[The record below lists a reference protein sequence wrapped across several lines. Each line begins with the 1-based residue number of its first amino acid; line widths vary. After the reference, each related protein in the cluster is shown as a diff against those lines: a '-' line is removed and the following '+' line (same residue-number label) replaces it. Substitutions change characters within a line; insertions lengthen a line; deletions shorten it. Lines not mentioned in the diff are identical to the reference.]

1 MAERDG
7 TIVIDTQID
16 TKGVDAGSEKTEA
29 SLRRMAKKV
38 NDIGA
43 TAKAAL
49 NKQIDAFAKLNNEYA
64 AQEQKVERL
73 RQKVAEYGNQKIPTD
88 EYKEIQA
95 QIEQAA
101 VKLNRLKEAQER
113 YIAGGGKKNS
123 NTYRRQVYDMEE
135 LANTI
140 KYAEGELKDLEE
152 TGKAFTIGNRTKE
165 AMSDAEKLEQAERK
179 LCDMHNKLQTAYDG
193 VNDKINEYSQKADEA
208 TASTSRLSRIGG
220 MVGKA
225 IGSIATF
232 GKNAA
237 KSLTGAKKS
246 SSGFGL
252 SLGTLV
258 KYGFGIRSLYV
269 LVNKLRSAL
278 VDGFKNLSQYS
289 GETNGSISMLWSSLE
304 RLKNSL
310 ATAFAPIL
318 TVVAPILSKFIDMLS
333 TAASYV
339 SMFFS
344 FLSGKSTYTRAIAVQ
359 KNYAASLGDT
369 ASAAK
374 DAADATEDA
383 AKAAEDYLSPLDD
396 INKFTA
402 EDSPSSKTPSSGS
415 GSGGTGATGPMFE
428 DVPIESNIKKIFQKI
443 KDLIK
448 SGDFEG
454 LGEMMADAINRG
466 LEKVKKA
473 ISWDNVGPTVTY
485 FVTGFTRTFNSLVDN
500 IDWDL
505 LGRTIGTGINTIVNT
520 LDLFYT
526 GIDWKNLGNKFAD
539 GVNGVVYEVDWAK
552 LGQFI
557 GHKILALP
565 TIIVGF
571 VENLDWSAL
580 SKAASTLILN
590 FLDTLIEFI
599 HNIDWSKIVTNVQDA
614 LTNIQWIAIAEKIL
628 ELLGYALGSITGALA
643 RLIGNLI
650 AQGASEAYQYFEDK
664 IKEAGGNVVD
674 GILLGI
680 LDALLGIGS
689 WIVDN
694 VFKPILDG
702 FKNAFGIHS
711 PSTVMQEQGHY
722 IIEGLLLGITDFLSK
737 IKKKFEEIRNIVTEK
752 MDNIKSSAVSKVNEM
767 KKGLSNGVGRI
778 KESFRSG
785 FSTLVGYVKSPINSI
800 IRFINNFLYAIQTM
814 QNSFANALNSMSI
827 SLPHWLEKL
836 TGFSSV
842 GFNVGYWSAPMVPYL
857 AQGAVIPPNKE
868 FMAVL
873 GDQKSGNN
881 IEAPESLI
889 RRIVREES
897 GNGKGSTYNVTAQV
911 NRRTL
916 FDLVLEEGKVRRT
929 VTGRNPFETV

>member
-29 SLRRMAKKV
+29 SLRRMAQKV

-49 NKQIDAFAKLNNEYA
+49 NKQIDAFARLNSQYDSQSEKIDALKRKIAGYSDEYGEMQAKIDETVKKLNDLEMMQGVIKDAVKDSAKRGTTFDTTQYKWV
-64 AQEQKVERL
+64 QEDIEKLTKEIE
-73 RQKVAEYGNQKIPTD
+73 VAEREQDKLFATGNPFELGSKARAA
-88 EYKEIQA
+88 KE
-95 QIEQAA
+95 
-101 VKLNRLKEAQER
+101 
-113 YIAGGGKKNS
+113 
-123 NTYRRQVYDMEE
+123 
-135 LANTI
+135 
-140 KYAEGELKDLEE
+140 DLEKLSQE
-152 TGKAFTIGNRTKE
+152 EGKLA
-165 AMSDAEKLEQAERK
+165 
-179 LCDMHNKLQTAYDG
+179 DMHNKLQTAYDG

-344 FLSGKSTYTRAIAVQ
+344 FL
-359 KNYAASLGDT
+359 
-369 ASAAK
+369 
-374 DAADATEDA
+374 
-383 AKAAEDYLSPLDD
+383 
-396 INKFTA
+396 
-402 EDSPSSKTPSSGS
+402 
-415 GSGGTGATGPMFE
+415 
-428 DVPIESNIKKIFQKI
+428 
-443 KDLIK
+443 
-448 SGDFEG
+448 
-454 LGEMMADAINRG
+454 
-466 LEKVKKA
+466 
-473 ISWDNVGPTVTY
+473 
-485 FVTGFTRTFNSLVDN
+485 
-500 IDWDL
+500 
-505 LGRTIGTGINTIVNT
+505 
-520 LDLFYT
+520 
-526 GIDWKNLGNKFAD
+526 
-539 GVNGVVYEVDWAK
+539 
-552 LGQFI
+552 
-557 GHKILALP
+557 
-565 TIIVGF
+565 
-571 VENLDWSAL
+571 
-580 SKAASTLILN
+580 
-590 FLDTLIEFI
+590 
-599 HNIDWSKIVTNVQDA
+599 
-614 LTNIQWIAIAEKIL
+614 
-628 ELLGYALGSITGALA
+628 
-643 RLIGNLI
+643 
-650 AQGASEAYQYFEDK
+650 
-664 IKEAGGNVVD
+664 
-674 GILLGI
+674 
-680 LDALLGIGS
+680 
-689 WIVDN
+689 
-694 VFKPILDG
+694 
-702 FKNAFGIHS
+702 
-711 PSTVMQEQGHY
+711 
-722 IIEGLLLGITDFLSK
+722 
-737 IKKKFEEIRNIVTEK
+737 
-752 MDNIKSSAVSKVNEM
+752 
-767 KKGLSNGVGRI
+767 
-778 KESFRSG
+778 
-785 FSTLVGYVKSPINSI
+785 
-800 IRFINNFLYAIQTM
+800 
-814 QNSFANALNSMSI
+814 
-827 SLPHWLEKL
+827 EKL

>member
-49 NKQIDAFAKLNNEYA
+49 NKQIDAFARLNSQYDSQSEKIDALKRKIAGYSDEYGEMQAKIDETVKKLNDLEMMQGVIKDAVKDSAKRGTTFDTTQYKWV
-64 AQEQKVERL
+64 QEDIEKLAKEIE
-73 RQKVAEYGNQKIPTD
+73 VAEREQDKLFATGKPF
-88 EYKEIQA
+88 ELGSKARAAKE
-95 QIEQAA
+95 
-101 VKLNRLKEAQER
+101 
-113 YIAGGGKKNS
+113 
-123 NTYRRQVYDMEE
+123 
-135 LANTI
+135 
-140 KYAEGELKDLEE
+140 DLEKLSQE
-152 TGKAFTIGNRTKE
+152 EGKLA
-165 AMSDAEKLEQAERK
+165 
-179 LCDMHNKLQTAYDG
+179 DMHNKLQTAYDG

-396 INKFTA
+396 INKFTS
-402 EDSPSSKTPSSGS
+402 EDSSSKSPSSGIG

-485 FVTGFTRTFNSLVDN
+485 FVTAFTRTFNSLVDN

-539 GVNGVVYEVDWAK
+539 GVNGVVYE
-552 LGQFI
+552 
-557 GHKILALP
+557 
-565 TIIVGF
+565 
-571 VENLDWSAL
+571 
-580 SKAASTLILN
+580 ASCTS
-590 FLDTLIEFI
+590 DC
-599 HNIDWSKIVTNVQDA
+599 
-614 LTNIQWIAIAEKIL
+614 
-628 ELLGYALGSITGALA
+628 Y
-643 RLIGNLI
+643 
-650 AQGASEAYQYFEDK
+650 
-664 IKEAGGNVVD
+664 
-674 GILLGI
+674 
-680 LDALLGIGS
+680 S
-689 WIVDN
+689 W
-694 VFKPILDG
+694 F
-702 FKNAFGIHS
+702 H
-711 PSTVMQEQGHY
+711 
-722 IIEGLLLGITDFLSK
+722 
-737 IKKKFEEIRNIVTEK
+737 R
-752 MDNIKSSAVSKVNEM
+752 
-767 KKGLSNGVGRI
+767 
-778 KESFRSG
+778 ES
-785 FSTLVGYVKSPINSI
+785 
-800 IRFINNFLYAIQTM
+800 
-814 QNSFANALNSMSI
+814 
-827 SLPHWLEKL
+827 
-836 TGFSSV
+836 
-842 GFNVGYWSAPMVPYL
+842 
-857 AQGAVIPPNKE
+857 
-868 FMAVL
+868 
-873 GDQKSGNN
+873 
-881 IEAPESLI
+881 
-889 RRIVREES
+889 
-897 GNGKGSTYNVTAQV
+897 
-911 NRRTL
+911 
-916 FDLVLEEGKVRRT
+916 
-929 VTGRNPFETV
+929 